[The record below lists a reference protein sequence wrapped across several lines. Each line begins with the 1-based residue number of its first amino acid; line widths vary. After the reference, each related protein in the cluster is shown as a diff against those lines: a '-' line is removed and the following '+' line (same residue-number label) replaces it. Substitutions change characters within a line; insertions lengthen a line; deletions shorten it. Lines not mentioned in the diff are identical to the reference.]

1 MNKKISIFSII
12 SVFLVI
18 AIIVA
23 ITSCKKLKMEVAY
36 EPVKSEIKSNP
47 PYLRVFIENSGSMD
61 GYMCN
66 GSQLKDAI
74 YDYVSDL
81 NKFVKSADLNY
92 INSQIIPY
100 HGGLTSYIKDLNPS
114 SFRMAGGD
122 TSSSDLGSIIGNVLS
137 TVNDSTVSIF
147 VSDCILDLP
156 SKDAVKFLTNC
167 EIRIKNEVI
176 SAQKRVPNLGIEI
189 LKLSS
194 DFSGKYFYPNGEVEM
209 LTDVK
214 RPYYIWIMGDK
225 NYLAKL
231 NSEIPLS
238 MLDKYGLE
246 GSVSFSNA
254 SAIPFEIQNRG
265 LTGNVIIPTGRGD
278 YQATVLA
285 DFRSTLQP
293 DVAIQEKTNYN
304 FNNPNLTIESISPI
318 TAKDS
323 KFTHVIN
330 FTILKGITV
339 PDECLTLK
347 MPDLPVWI
355 NQSNDESGVN
365 VQKNLSK
372 TTGIKYLIQGIAD
385 AYKTEEVSGRMKFN
399 LKTK

>member
-1 MNKKISIFSII
+1 M
-12 SVFLVI
+12 
-18 AIIVA
+18 
-23 ITSCKKLKMEVAY
+23 
-36 EPVKSEIKSNP
+36 
-47 PYLRVFIENSGSMD
+47 G
-61 GYMCN
+61 
-66 GSQLKDAI
+66 
-74 YDYVSDL
+74 
-81 NKFVKSADLNY
+81 
-92 INSQIIPY
+92 
-100 HGGLTSYIKDLNPS
+100 
-114 SFRMAGGD
+114 GGD

-330 FTILKGITV
+330 FTIPKGITV

-347 MPDLPVWI
+347 MPALPAWI

-372 TTGIKYLIQGIAD
+372 TTGIKYLIQGVAD